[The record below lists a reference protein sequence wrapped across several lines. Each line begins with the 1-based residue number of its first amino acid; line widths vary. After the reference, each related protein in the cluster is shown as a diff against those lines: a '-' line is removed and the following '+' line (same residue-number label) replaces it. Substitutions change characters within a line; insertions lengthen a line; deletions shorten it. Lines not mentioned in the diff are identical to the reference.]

1 MVQRW
6 TSVFSLT
13 GESLHKQ
20 SLVFVW
26 NTGHSYK
33 STKGNIDIA
42 YHFIP
47 HHSSFPLLWAEWAE
61 QLTQMGRGKHFIG
74 DFLPPDELEKFMETF
89 KALKVSPGL
98 RPGEA
103 DGKAPSLPVQR
114 QTMQHFPATGKSY
127 RQRSPLTSKVEG
139 NFLFSFQDR
148 VLPGDTGAHL

>member
-1 MVQRW
+1 MSNHW
-6 TSVFSLT
+6 SVCGTL
-13 GESLHKQ
+13 
-20 SLVFVW
+20 
-26 NTGHSYK
+26 
-33 STKGNIDIA
+33 GNADIA

-103 DGKAPSLPVQR
+103 DGEAPAFLCMINSVA
-114 QTMQHFPATGKSY
+114 FPSHREIIPPEVPTHLQSRGS
-127 RQRSPLTSKVEG
+127 
-139 NFLFSFQDR
+139 FSFFK
-148 VLPGDTGAHL
+148 TGSCQVTL